1 MIPFYSILDHWIMNW
16 EALSALAEV
25 IGAVAVV
32 ISIIYL
38 ARQITESNTT
48 AQASTTLDVSKVF
61 SDWHRGVNTT
71 PDLADIWYRGMAN
84 DQSLDQK
91 EKARFNFLNAEFFIL
106 AEGLYRQ
113 FRLGF
118 VKDEA
123 WQPMERIIPKF
134 FSSVLFAAWWE
145 SGASANGEDF
155 RSYVNG
161 LRDGNADDNWGED
174 MMSVIKTEV
183 QDSQRSN

>member
-1 MIPFYSILDHWIMNW
+1 MIRFNSILDHWMVNW

-25 IGAVAVV
+25 IGAIAVV

-38 ARQITESNTT
+38 ARQITQANAT
-48 AQASTTLDVSKVF
+48 AKASTTLDVSKVF

-84 DQSLDQK
+84 DPSMDQK
-91 EKARFNFLNAEFFIL
+91 EIARFNFLNAEIFIL
-106 AEGLYRQ
+106 AEGLHRQ

-134 FSSVLFAAWWE
+134 FSSALFAAWWD
-145 SGASANGEDF
+145 SGGSANGEDF
-155 RSYVNG
+155 RNYVNR
-161 LRDGNADDNWGED
+161 LRDRNIDVKWGED
-174 MMSVIKTEV
+174 MLSVIKTEV
-183 QDSQRSN
+183 QDGQRSD